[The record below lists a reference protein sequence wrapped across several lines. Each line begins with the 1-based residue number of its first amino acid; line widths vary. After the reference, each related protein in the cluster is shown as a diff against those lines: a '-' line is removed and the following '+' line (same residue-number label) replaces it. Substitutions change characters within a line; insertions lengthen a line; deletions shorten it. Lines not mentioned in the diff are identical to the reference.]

1 MGFFQRLKRQQAVDP
16 PHPSEPIHSTHAD
29 TKPIPEAGSTIHT
42 EALPP
47 PSKWILSRSGDGDTA
62 MAVFASPS
70 DTHEPYTLAEEKKLV
85 RKIDRMILPYLAVC
99 YAFFY
104 IDKTTLS
111 YAAIFGIRED
121 LKLHGNQY
129 NWLSSIF
136 YFGFLAWAFPT
147 NLLMQKL
154 PVGKYL
160 GANIFL
166 WGVFLMLQ
174 AAAKVGGLVGTGSV
188 LG

>member
-1 MGFFQRLKRQQAVDP
+1 M
-16 PHPSEPIHSTHAD
+16 
-29 TKPIPEAGSTIHT
+29 
-42 EALPP
+42 
-47 PSKWILSRSGDGDTA
+47 A
-62 MAVFASPS
+62 MALFASPA
-70 DTHEPYTLAEEKKLV
+70 DTHEPYTANEEKRLV
-85 RKIDRMILPYLAVC
+85 RKIDCMILPYLAVC

-121 LKLHGNQY
+121 LNLVGDRY

-147 NLLMQKL
+147 NFLMQRL
-154 PVGKYL
+154 PIGKYL

-174 AAAKVGGLVGTGSV
+174 AAAKVCW
-188 LG
+188 